1 MKDLSWFSKG
11 RFEWTTE
18 NKSLLKITQNG
29 KSWGLS
35 ELNRLVTSVS
45 KSVEGNVSAGILTCQ
60 LFFRRLASIMRS
72 TWGTLSKWRT
82 FLATSQGN
90 IHLGWFLKLIILLFL
105 LFYKKA
111 FYYLNS
117 VPFFC
122 LPLGFTRALNFVMKP
137 WYCINNSSM
146 LLLVAYCR
154 ICVSTSRGETLYYF
168 KLFVHQRLLVH
179 QNSFKQT
186 LNSICQECFV
196 ICRSYW
202 LCIKE

>member
-1 MKDLSWFSKG
+1 MY
-11 RFEWTTE
+11 
-18 NKSLLKITQNG
+18 LLAFLPVNYFLVDWQALCVLLGELYQNG
-29 KSWGLS
+29 ELS
-35 ELNRLVTSVS
+35 SQHLKVIF
-45 KSVEGNVSAGILTCQ
+45 IL
-60 LFFRRLASIMRS
+60 AE
-72 TWGTLSKWRT
+72 
-82 FLATSQGN
+82 
-90 IHLGWFLKLIILLFL
+90 FLKLIIILLF

-137 WYCINNSSM
+137 CYCINNSSM

-202 LCIKE
+202 LCKKE